1 MSVSM
6 RIPSRMGRRERE
18 PVTLPGS
25 VVLRTGRSIP
35 VTLVDMS
42 VEGCRVECA
51 EILPIAAT
59 VRLEVGGGIANAQ
72 VRWALPG
79 AAGLQLI

>member
-1 MSVSM
+1 M
-6 RIPSRMGRRERE
+6 RMPGWIGRRERE
-18 PVTLPGS
+18 PVALPGS
-25 VVLRTGRSIP
+25 VVLCTGRSIP

-42 VEGCRVECA
+42 VEGCRVECD
-51 EILPIAAT
+51 EILQIAAR
-59 VRLEVGGGIANAQ
+59 VSLEVGGVIANAQ